1 MQAKG
6 YYQTTNMENKTF
18 DIIVIGA
25 GSGGLN
31 IAVFANRIGLSTL
44 LIDKTDKNIG
54 GDCLNFGCVP
64 SKALIHVA
72 RAVHTGRNLEKFG
85 LKITGMMDI
94 HAVMAYVKSKQD
106 IIREHENA
114 DWFRKS
120 GMSVALGEAK
130 FTGSNKVAVGDTEYE
145 SKRIVLA
152 TGSRP
157 RSLSLSGIEH
167 TQIFNNEN
175 IFDIDFLPKNLVIIG
190 GGPIGI
196 EIGQAFQR
204 LGSQVSILERG
215 EKFLPK
221 EDKDITDI
229 LYKRLVGEGMNVLFH
244 AQAKNMRDSG
254 ELVVEVDGHEQLLPA
269 DALFVGIG
277 RQLNIEGLDLDK
289 ANIELEENGQKLK
302 VDQYLRTTN
311 KNIVVCGDVAGQY
324 QFTHAAELHAGVII
338 RNWFSPFKKKLI
350 NDNLSWVTYTDP
362 EIATFGIS
370 VEELKK
376 RGVSYETIAESFSH
390 DDRAITDDYRDGLL
404 KIHIS
409 KKGKIFGGTMIAP
422 HAGELTQEL
431 IFAQT
436 HRMSLADIF
445 AKIYPYPTAARINK
459 RAAQNYQGR
468 KLNPRSKKL
477 LRMLF
482 RLFG

>member
-1 MQAKG
+1 MG
-6 YYQTTNMENKTF
+6 NKTF

-44 LIDKTDKNIG
+44 LIDKSDKNIG

-72 RAVHTGRNLEKFG
+72 RAARAGRNLEKFG
-85 LKITGMMDI
+85 LKSTGVVDI
-94 HAVMAYVKSKQD
+94 RSVMAYVKSRQD

-114 DWFRKS
+114 NWFRKS
-120 GMSVALGEAK
+120 GMSVILGEAK
-130 FTGSNKVAVGDTEYE
+130 FVSQNRVSVGDVVYE
-145 SKRIVLA
+145 GKHIVLA

-157 RSLSLSGIEH
+157 RAISLPGIEH
-167 TQIFNNEN
+167 ARVFNNES

-196 EIGQAFQR
+196 ELGQAFQR
-204 LGSQVSILERG
+204 LGSQVTILERG

-229 LYKRLVGEGMNVLFH
+229 LYKRMVSEGINVLFH
-244 AQAKNMRDSG
+244 AQAKNIRENG
-254 ELVVEVDGHEQLLPA
+254 KLAVDILGREQLLPL

-289 ANIELEENGQKLK
+289 ANIELEESGQKLK
-302 VDQYLRTTN
+302 VDRYLRTTN

-338 RNWFSPFKKKLI
+338 RNWFSPFKKKLS

-370 VEELKK
+370 ADELKK
-376 RGVSYETIAESFSH
+376 RGIFYETIAESFSH

-404 KIHIS
+404 KINIS
-409 KKGKIFGGTMIAP
+409 KKGKILGGTMIAP
-422 HAGELTQEL
+422 HAGELVQEL

-436 HRMSLADIF
+436 HDMSLSDIF

-459 RAAQNYQGR
+459 RTAQNYQGR
-468 KLNPRSKKL
+468 KLDPRSKKL
-477 LRMLF
+477 LHMLF
-482 RLFG
+482 RIFG

>member
-1 MQAKG
+1 MK
-6 YYQTTNMENKTF
+6 NKTF

-44 LIDKTDKNIG
+44 LVDKSDKNIG

-64 SKALIHVA
+64 SKALIHIA

-85 LKITGMMDI
+85 LKTTGIMDI
-94 HAVMAYVKSKQD
+94 HAVMAYVKSKQE

-114 DWFRKS
+114 DWFRKK

-130 FTGSNKVAVGDTEYE
+130 FVSQNGVSVGDVLYE
-145 SKRIVLA
+145 GKRIVLA

-157 RSLSLSGIEH
+157 RTITLPGIEH
-167 TQIFNNEN
+167 VRVFNNEN

-204 LGSQVSILERG
+204 LGSQVTILERG

-229 LYKRLVGEGMNVLFH
+229 LYKRLASEGLNVLFH
-244 AQAKNMRDSG
+244 AQAKSIRKSG
-254 ELVVEVDGHEQLLPA
+254 ELVVEVNGHEQLLPA

-277 RQLNIEGLDLDK
+277 RQLNIESLDLEK
-289 ANIELEENGQKLK
+289 ANIGLEESGQKLK
-302 VDQYLRTTN
+302 IDQYLRTTN

-324 QFTHAAELHAGVII
+324 QFTHAAELHAGIII
-338 RNWFSPFKKKLI
+338 RNWFSPFKKKLF

-370 VEELKK
+370 AEELKK
-376 RGVSYETIAESFSH
+376 RGASYETIAESFSD
-390 DDRAITDDYRDGLL
+390 DDRAITDDYRDGML
-404 KIHIS
+404 KLHIS
-409 KKGKIFGGTMIAP
+409 KKGKILGGTMIAP
-422 HAGELTQEL
+422 HAGELIQEL
-431 IFAQT
+431 ILAQT
-436 HRMSLADIF
+436 HSMSLSDIF
-445 AKIYPYPTAARINK
+445 AKIYPYPTATRINK
-459 RAAQNYQGR
+459 RIAQIYQGR
-468 KLNPRSKKL
+468 KLNESLNKL
-477 LRMLF
+477 LRIMF
-482 RLFG
+482 RLFR

>member
-1 MQAKG
+1 MKKDSSQKI
-6 YYQTTNMENKTF
+6 Y
-18 DIIVIGA
+18 DIIIIGA

-31 IAVFANRIGLSTL
+31 IAAFANRIGLSTL
-44 LIDKTDKNIG
+44 LIDRSDKNIG

-64 SKALIHVA
+64 SKALIHIA
-72 RAVHTGRNLEKFG
+72 RAVHTGRNLEKFR
-85 LKITGMMDI
+85 LKTTGTVDMS
-94 HAVMAYVKSKQD
+94 AVMTYVKSRQD
-106 IIREHENA
+106 IIRKHENA

-120 GMSVALGEAK
+120 GISVVLGEAK
-130 FTGSNKVAVGDTEYE
+130 FIGPNKIVVGDTAYE

-196 EIGQAFQR
+196 EIGQAFQH
-204 LGSQVSILERG
+204 LGSQVTILEQG

-229 LYKRLVGEGMNVLFH
+229 LYKQLVSEGMNVLFH
-244 AQAKNMRDSG
+244 AQAKNIRENG
-254 ELVVEVDGHEQLLPA
+254 ELVVEVDGQEQLLPT

-289 ANIELEENGQKLK
+289 ANIELEESGQKLK

-376 RGVSYETIAESFSH
+376 RGVSYETIMESFSH
-390 DDRAITDDYRDGLL
+390 DDRAITDDYRDNLL

-409 KKGKIFGGTMIAP
+409 KKGKILGGTMIAP
-422 HAGELTQEL
+422 HAGELIQEL

-436 HRMSLADIF
+436 HNMSLSDIF
-445 AKIYPYPTAARINK
+445 TKIYPYPTATRINK
-459 RAAQNYQGR
+459 RIAQNYQGR
-468 KLNPRSKKL
+468 KLNQRSKKL

-482 RLFG
+482 QIFG

>member
-1 MQAKG
+1 MQVQR
-6 YYQTTNMENKTF
+6 YCRNINMENKTF

-44 LIDKTDKNIG
+44 LVDKSDKNIG

-72 RAVHTGRNLEKFG
+72 RTAHAGRNLEKFG
-85 LKITGMMDI
+85 LKTTGTIDI

-120 GMSVALGEAK
+120 GISVALGEAK
-130 FTGSNKVAVGDTEYE
+130 FIGQNKVVVGHTAYE
-145 SKRIVLA
+145 GKRIVLA

-157 RSLSLSGIEH
+157 RTILLPGIEH
-167 TQIFNNEN
+167 VQIFNNES
-175 IFDIDFLPKNLVIIG
+175 IFDINFLPKNLVIIG

-229 LYKRLVGEGMNVLFH
+229 LYKRLASEGLNVLFH
-244 AQAKNMRDSG
+244 AQAKNMRESG
-254 ELVVEVDGHEQLLPA
+254 ELVVEVLGREQLLPV

-302 VDQYLRTTN
+302 VDHYLRTTN
-311 KNIVVCGDVAGQY
+311 KNVFVCGDVAGQY
-324 QFTHAAELHAGVII
+324 QFTHAAELHAGIII
-338 RNWFSPFKKKLI
+338 RNWFSPFKKKLV

-370 VEELKK
+370 TEELKK
-376 RGVSYETIAESFSH
+376 RCVLYETISENFTH

-404 KIHIS
+404 KLHIS
-409 KKGKIFGGTMIAP
+409 KKGKILGGTMIAP
-422 HAGELTQEL
+422 HAGELIQEL
-431 IFAQT
+431 ILAQT
-436 HRMSLADIF
+436 HSMSLADIF
-445 AKIYPYPTAARINK
+445 TKIYPYPTAARINK
-459 RAAQNYQGR
+459 HAAQNYQGR
-468 KLNPRSKKL
+468 KLNEFSKKL

-482 RLFG
+482 HLFG

>member
-1 MQAKG
+1 
-6 YYQTTNMENKTF
+6 MENKSF
-18 DIIVIGA
+18 DIIIIGA

-31 IAVFANRIGLSTL
+31 IAAFANRIGLSTL

-72 RAVHTGRNLEKFG
+72 RTAHAGRNLEKFG
-85 LKITGMMDI
+85 LKTTGMMDI

-114 DWFRKS
+114 DWFRKK

-130 FTGSNKVAVGDTEYE
+130 FVSQNGVSVGDVVYE
-145 SKRIVLA
+145 GKRIVLA

-157 RSLSLSGIEH
+157 RTITLPGIEH
-167 TQIFNNEN
+167 VRVFNNEN

-204 LGSQVSILERG
+204 LGSQVTILERG

-229 LYKRLVGEGMNVLFH
+229 LYKRLASEGLNVLFH
-244 AQAKNMRDSG
+244 AQAKNMRESG
-254 ELVVEVDGHEQLLPA
+254 ELVVEVLGHEQVLPA
-269 DALFVGIG
+269 DALFVGVG
-277 RQLNIEGLDLDK
+277 RRLNIEGLDLDK
-289 ANIELEENGQKLK
+289 ANIELEASGQKLK
-302 VDQYLRTTN
+302 IDRYLRTTN
-311 KNIVVCGDVAGQY
+311 KNIVACGDVAGQY
-324 QFTHAAELHAGVII
+324 QFTHAAELHASIII

-350 NDNLSWVTYTDP
+350 NDNLSWVTFTDP

-370 VEELKK
+370 TEELKK
-376 RGVSYETIAESFSH
+376 CGVPHETIAESFSH
-390 DDRAITDDYRDGLL
+390 DDRAITDDYRDSLL

-409 KKGKIFGGTMIAP
+409 KKGRILGGTMIAP
-422 HAGELTQEL
+422 HAGELIQEL
-431 IFAQT
+431 VLAQT
-436 HRMSLADIF
+436 HEMSLADIF
-445 AKIYPYPTAARINK
+445 TKIYPYPTATRINK

-468 KLNPRSKKL
+468 KLNGFSKKL

-482 RLFG
+482 QFFG

>member
-1 MQAKG
+1 MK
-6 YYQTTNMENKTF
+6 NKTF

-44 LIDKTDKNIG
+44 LVDKSDKNIG

-72 RAVHTGRNLEKFG
+72 RTAHVGRNLEKFG
-85 LKITGMMDI
+85 LKTTGMMDI

-130 FTGSNKVAVGDTEYE
+130 FIGPNKIVVGDAVYGG
-145 SKRIVLA
+145 KHIVLA

-157 RSLSLSGIEH
+157 RTISLPGIEH
-167 TQIFNNEN
+167 VRVFNNES
-175 IFDIDFLPKNLVIIG
+175 IFDIDFIPKNLVIIG

-204 LGSQVSILERG
+204 LGSQITILERG

-229 LYKRLVGEGMNVLFH
+229 LYKRLASEGLNVLFH
-244 AQAKNMRDSG
+244 AQAKSIRKSG
-254 ELVVEVDGHEQLLPA
+254 ELVVEVDGHERLLPA

-289 ANIELEENGQKLK
+289 ANIELEEGGQKLK
-302 VDQYLRTTN
+302 ADRYLRTTN
-311 KNIVVCGDVAGQY
+311 KNIVVCGDVAGQH
-324 QFTHAAELHAGVII
+324 QFTHAAELHASIII

-350 NDNLSWVTYTDP
+350 NDNLSWVTFTDP

-370 VEELKK
+370 AEELKK
-376 RGVSYETIAESFSH
+376 RGIPHETIAESFSH
-390 DDRAITDDYRDGLL
+390 DDRAITDDYRDSLL

-409 KKGKIFGGTMIAP
+409 KKGKILGGTMIAQ
-422 HAGELTQEL
+422 HAGELIQEL
-431 IFAQT
+431 ILAQT
-436 HRMSLADIF
+436 HSMSLADIF
-445 AKIYPYPTAARINK
+445 TKIYPYPTATRINK
-459 RAAQNYQGR
+459 HAAQNYQGR
-468 KLNPRSKKL
+468 KLNEFSKKL

-482 RLFG
+482 QLFG

>member
-1 MQAKG
+1 M
-6 YYQTTNMENKTF
+6 
-18 DIIVIGA
+18 VIGA

-31 IAVFANRIGLSTL
+31 IAAFANRIGLSTL
-44 LIDKTDKNIG
+44 LIDKSDKSIG

-72 RAVHTGRNLEKFG
+72 RAVHAGHTIKKFG
-85 LKITGMMDI
+85 ITHTGTVDMR
-94 HAVMAYVKSKQD
+94 AVMAYVKSRQD

-120 GMSVALGEAK
+120 GMSVVLGEAK
-130 FTGSNKVAVGDTEYE
+130 FISQNKVMVGGVAYE
-145 SKRIVLA
+145 GKRIVLA

-157 RSLSLSGIEH
+157 RAISLPGIEH
-167 TQIFNNEN
+167 TRVFNNEN
-175 IFDIDFLPKNLVIIG
+175 IFNIDFLPKNLVVIG

-196 EIGQAFQR
+196 ELGQAFQR
-204 LGSQVSILERG
+204 LGSQVTILEQG

-229 LYKRLVGEGMNVLFH
+229 LYKRLVGEGMNILFH
-244 AQAKNMRDSG
+244 ARAKNIREG
-254 ELVVEVDGHEQLLPA
+254 RELVVEVLGRELSLPV
-269 DALFVGIG
+269 DSLFVGIG
-277 RQLNIEGLDLDK
+277 RQLAIEGLDLGK
-289 ANIELEENGQKLK
+289 AHIELEESGQKLK

-324 QFTHAAELHAGVII
+324 QFTHAAELHASTII
-338 RNWFSPFKKKLI
+338 HNWFSPFKQKLV
-350 NDNLSWVTYTDP
+350 NDNLSWVTFTDP

-370 VEELKK
+370 TEELKE
-376 RGVSYETIAESFSH
+376 RGVQYETVTEHFSH

-404 KIHIS
+404 NIYVS
-409 KKGKIFGGTMIAP
+409 KKGNILGGTMIAP
-422 HAGELTQEL
+422 HAGELIQEL
-431 IFAQT
+431 ILAQT
-436 HRMSLADIF
+436 HHLSLADLF

-459 RAAQNYQGR
+459 RAAQTYQGR
-468 KLNPRSKKL
+468 ALNPRSKKL